1 MIKQVLQP
9 TSDEKTD
16 EVGRDDKAGKQW
28 QPLAR
33 IEACCWDGCAVWQP
47 GKAVSVR
54 IGMFWKENSRKKKTK
69 AGRVPTH
76 DAQVH

>member
-47 GKAVSVR
+47 GKGCKCQNRYVLE
-54 IGMFWKENSRKKKTK
+54 GKF
-69 AGRVPTH
+69 
-76 DAQVH
+76 